1 MKEMKLYKT
10 VFLLG
15 IGGIGMSAL
24 ARYFNQKGFKVSG
37 YDKTESALTK
47 ALVSEGIH
55 VIYTETIT
63 DDIQN
68 LDPATSLIIYTPAIS
83 KTSTLLKHFNT
94 QQFEMYKRSVVLGE
108 ITKGKPTLA
117 VAGTHGKTTTSAIL
131 SHILKASG
139 VKLTAFCGGI
149 LQNYKSNYI
158 GDGEDVLVVEADEFD
173 RSFLYLYPSAAVITS
188 MDADHLDIYTTSKEL
203 EDTFI
208 EFSKLVPKHHLY
220 AKSCLNLDAQKIA
233 INQEAEV
240 CVKDISVVG
249 ANYTFTFKK
258 GDLEL
263 KGLKLSLPG
272 NHNLFNA
279 AAALA
284 LAIDFEPELAQQY
297 GTALASFKGVQRRF
311 QYVYKSDSLVV
322 IDDYAHHPKEIDAVH
337 QAISEMHPQKKS
349 VVIFQPHLYSRTKDF
364 AEDFAKSLAEFDEV
378 YLLEIYPA
386 REEPIEGI
394 SSEFLLNLIQHSSKY
409 LISKADIKDRI
420 QRAKHEVIV
429 LLGAGDIGVEAAKLS
444 NYFHET
450 V

>member
-37 YDKTESALTK
+37 YDKTESTLTK

-63 DDIQN
+63 DDVQN

-83 KTSTLLKHFNT
+83 KTSTLLKHFKT

-272 NHNLFNA
+272 HHNLFNA
-279 AAALA
+279 ASALA

-364 AEDFAKSLAEFDEV
+364 AEDFAKSLAQFDEV